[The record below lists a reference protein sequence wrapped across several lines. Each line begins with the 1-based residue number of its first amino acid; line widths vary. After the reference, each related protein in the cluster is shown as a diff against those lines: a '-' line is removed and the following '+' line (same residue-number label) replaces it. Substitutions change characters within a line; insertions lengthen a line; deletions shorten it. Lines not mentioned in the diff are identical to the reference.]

1 MKKKAWKKTMLG
13 VATGIMS
20 LSLLAGCAGGNKE
33 GANSDGKVE
42 IEFWYGLGGKLGDNM
57 KQKIDQ
63 FNKSQNEVVVN
74 GVQQADYSETYQK
87 LQAATA
93 SGQTPAVALLEHAT
107 ANALA
112 NKQALAP
119 LDPFIEND
127 KETKTEDF
135 IPTFLDLGKA
145 KDKQYALPAY
155 GTTQVLYY
163 RKDMFEKAGI
173 DPSVLTT
180 WESLGEAAKKLKKE
194 QGVFGWEPMWGN
206 LNLVDASLSA
216 GGKILSDDGKEV
228 LIDSEEWVNTWEFF
242 RKAIHEDKSMKIQYG
257 GQGWEYWYKTIDDVM
272 QDRAAGYTGSSGDQ
286 GDLDFTKIAAYPQ
299 PGWKNS
305 KAAPQAEAQMLVIP
319 AKAEKE
325 QQEAAYKWIKYFTSS
340 EVTADWSIKT
350 GYIAVRESAKEVPA
364 YKEFAEKNPQILVPL
379 EQAKNGTPGFVDP
392 TGGKILDA
400 LNKAADKV
408 EIENISAEKA
418 LKEAKDEA
426 QKALDEAGN

>member
-1 MKKKAWKKTMLG
+1 MKKNVLKKAMLG
-13 VATGIMS
+13 VATGVMS
-20 LSLLAGCAGGNKE
+20 LSLLAGCSGGEKQA
-33 GANSDGKVE
+33 ANSDGKVE

-57 KQKIDQ
+57 KQKIDT
-63 FNKSQNEVVVN
+63 FNKSQDEVIVK
-74 GVQQADYSETYQK
+74 GIAQADYQETYQK
-87 LQAATA
+87 LQAASA

-119 LDPFIEND
+119 LDSFFDKD
-127 KETKTEDF
+127 KEANVEDF
-135 IPTFLDLGKA
+135 LPTLLDLGKA
-145 KDKQYALPAY
+145 NDKQYALPAY

-173 DPSVLTT
+173 DPSVLNT

-216 GGKILSDDGKEV
+216 GGEIISEDGKEV
-228 LIDSEEWVNTWEFF
+228 LIDSNEWVNTWEFF
-242 RKAIHEDKSMKIQYG
+242 RKAIHEDQSMRIHHG

-286 GDLDFTKIAAYPQ
+286 GDLDFSKLAAHPQ
-299 PGWKNS
+299 PGWKNH

-325 QQEAAYKWIKYFTSS
+325 QQEAAYKWMKYFTSS

-350 GYIAVRESAKEVPA
+350 GYIAVRESAKEVQA

-392 TGGKILDA
+392 TGGQILDA
-400 LNKAADKV
+400 LSKATDKV
-408 EIENISAEKA
+408 EIENIPAEKA
-418 LKEAKDEA
+418 LKEAKEEA
-426 QKALDEAGN
+426 QKALDEAGK